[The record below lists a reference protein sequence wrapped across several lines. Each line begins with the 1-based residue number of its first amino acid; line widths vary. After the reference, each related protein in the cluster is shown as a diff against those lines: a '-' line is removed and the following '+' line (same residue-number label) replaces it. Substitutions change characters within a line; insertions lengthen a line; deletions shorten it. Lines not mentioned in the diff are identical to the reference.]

1 MKIFLENMPQI
12 AENHIYAAA
21 VLFQNF
27 VRGGGGPCPMPPNP
41 PSLGAHS
48 VPKRML
54 RVLAGV
60 PTTYFIA
67 IGQLL

>member
-1 MKIFLENMPQI
+1 MEIFHENMPQI
-12 AENHIYAAA
+12 AGNHIYAAA

-27 VRGGGGPCPMPPNP
+27 VGGGGVACLMLPDP

-60 PTTYFIA
+60 LTTYFIA
-67 IGQLL
+67 IRKLL

>member
-1 MKIFLENMPQI
+1 MPQI
-12 AENHIYAAA
+12 AGNHIYAAA
-21 VLFQNF
+21 VLFQKF
-27 VRGGGGPCPMPPNP
+27 VVGGGGACPMPPDP

-67 IGQLL
+67 IRQLL

>member
-1 MKIFLENMPQI
+1 MKILLENMPQI
-12 AENHIYAAA
+12 AGIHIYAAA

-27 VRGGGGPCPMPPNP
+27 VGGGGACPMPPEP
-41 PSLGAHS
+41 PSLGTHS

-60 PTTYFIA
+60 PTTYLVA
-67 IGQLL
+67 IRQLL